1 MKTGGPACQVC
12 GSPTVPVG
20 DRRCNFS
27 GRTYHLRQ
35 CQSCWFSF
43 VANPWTDY
51 ARIYSAE
58 YYAGR
63 GADPHVDYTFEFEHP
78 EATVR
83 QYEWRG
89 ILQAV
94 RSLVPVTPATRWLD
108 FGCGHGGLVRALRAS
123 GCAAAVG
130 YDTGAMAET
139 ARNAGLPILT
149 DEALTEGEGTFEIVT
164 LIEVIEH
171 VPEPVDLLR
180 RVRRLLLPR
189 GLLFLTTGNAAPYR
203 GRLLDWSYVLPD
215 VHVSFFEPDTMA
227 RALDR
232 AGFRPEYRRYLP
244 GYADIIRFKLL
255 KAVRARR
262 LRAWQRLLPWNAIA
276 RVVDARLAISA
287 HPVGWAR

>member
-1 MKTGGPACQVC
+1 MSAGGPACQVC

-20 DRRCNFS
+20 DRRCDFS

-51 ARIYSAE
+51 GRIYTSD

-78 EATVR
+78 RATVR

-89 ILQAV
+89 VLQAV
-94 RSLVPVTPATRWLD
+94 RSLVPVTVATRWLD

-123 GCAAAVG
+123 GCGGAFG

-139 ARNAGLPILT
+139 ARAAGLPILP
-149 DEALTEGEGTFEIVT
+149 DEALTDGEGAFDIVT

-171 VPEPVDLLR
+171 VPEPVELLR
-180 RVRRLLLPR
+180 RVRRLLKPR

-203 GRLLDWSYVLPD
+203 RRLLDWSYVLPD

-227 RALDR
+227 RALDC
-232 AGFRPEYRRYLP
+232 AGFRPEFRGYLP

-255 KAVRARR
+255 KAARVRR

-276 RVVDARLAISA
+276 RVVDARLGISA